1 MAERK
6 KKKNTPEYRSLN
18 REIQRNC
25 EKAHE
30 KWLEDSCAEI
40 EKHSKLGRS
49 KLMHDEIKKLT
60 GKKRSNEPSLSI
72 KDKNGKLLHDKDKIL
87 ERWKEYIGELFDDNR
102 PEMPSMV
109 NSDGPP
115 ILRNEVEN
123 ALRKM
128 KNGKAAGSDE
138 ITAEMLKALGDFG
151 INKLTKL
158 FNDIYDT
165 GFLPDE
171 MLASTYITLPKKP
184 KATECGD
191 YRTLSLM
198 SHITKLLLRVIQERI
213 QKKIDVEVGETQFG
227 FQKES
232 CTREGIF
239 NLNDIAQK
247 CIDARKDLYLCFID
261 FDIILLV

>member
-1 MAERK
+1 
-6 KKKNTPEYRSLN
+6 
-18 REIQRNC
+18 
-25 EKAHE
+25 
-30 KWLEDSCAEI
+30 
-40 EKHSKLGRS
+40 
-49 KLMHDEIKKLT
+49 
-60 GKKRSNEPSLSI
+60 
-72 KDKNGKLLHDKDKIL
+72 
-87 ERWKEYIGELFDDNR
+87 
-102 PEMPSMV
+102 MPSMA

-198 SHITKLLLRVIQERI
+198 SHITKLLLKSNTR
-213 QKKIDVEVGETQFG
+213 KNT
-227 FQKES
+227 KE
-232 CTREGIF
+232 
-239 NLNDIAQK
+239 DI
-247 CIDARKDLYLCFID
+247 C
-261 FDIILLV
+261 